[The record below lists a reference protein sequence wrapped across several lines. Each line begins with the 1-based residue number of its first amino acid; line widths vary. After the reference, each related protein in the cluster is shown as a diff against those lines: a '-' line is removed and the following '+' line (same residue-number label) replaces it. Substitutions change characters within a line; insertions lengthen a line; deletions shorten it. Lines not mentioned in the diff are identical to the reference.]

1 MDEPTQPDDEVR
13 CHRVREVAE
22 LLTTSEEFVY
32 IKIRSGELRATKL
45 GNRTVIRHRDLLD
58 YLDRQPLIESTA

>member
-1 MDEPTQPDDEVR
+1 MEEPTQPDDEVR

-22 LLTTSEEFVY
+22 FLTTSQEFVY
-32 IKIRSGELRATKL
+32 QLIRTGELRATKL

-58 YLDRQPLIESTA
+58 YLDRQPQVEPVA